1 MTGVNGLKD
10 LFDQFAAL
18 KNDPQ
23 AMWEFYSGL
32 STDLKIIVWAQFP
45 EYQRH
50 CVQRRGGH
58 HDG

>member
-45 EYQRH
+45 EYHETLRAEE
-50 CVQRRGGH
+50 RRTS
-58 HDG
+58 